1 MLTRDHVS
9 FDLENDEGIL
19 TARLSGEID
28 HHTARIFREEI
39 DRALLRETPRALT
52 LDFSGVG
59 FMDSSGI
66 GLIVGRLEMAREIGA
81 TLTLSGLSQRLC
93 RLLELSG
100 VDRLCGIVISK
111 STEREDLFHET
122 EIRT

>member
-1 MLTRDHVS
+1 MLTRDYVS
-9 FDLENDEGIL
+9 FGLAEEDGVL
-19 TARLSGEID
+19 TARLRGEID
-28 HHTARIFREEI
+28 HHTARVFREEI
-39 DRALLRETPRALT
+39 DRALFRETPRSLT
-52 LDFSGVG
+52 LDFSEIT

-66 GLIVGRLEMAREIGA
+66 GLIVGRLERAREIGA

-111 STEREDLFHET
+111 STEREG
-122 EIRT
+122 IQ

>member
-1 MLTRDHVS
+1 MLTRDYVS
-9 FDLENDEGIL
+9 FDLAEDDGIL
-19 TARLSGEID
+19 TARLRGEID

-52 LDFSGVG
+52 LDFSEVG

-66 GLIVGRLEMAREIGA
+66 GLVVGRLEAARSVGA
-81 TLTLSGLSQRLC
+81 TLTLSGLSQRLS

-100 VDRLCGIVISK
+100 VDRLSGITISK
-111 STEREDLFHET
+111 SNAREDTSDET
-122 EIRT
+122 

>member
-1 MLTRDHVS
+1 MLTRDYVS
-9 FDLENDEGIL
+9 FDLAEDEGIL
-19 TARLSGEID
+19 TARLRGEID

-39 DRALLRETPRALT
+39 DRALLRETPRSLT
-52 LDFSGVG
+52 LDFSEIG

-66 GLIVGRLEMAREIGA
+66 GLIVGRLERAREIGA

-100 VDRLCGIVISK
+100 VDRLCGIVIST
-111 STEREDLFHET
+111 STEKGGTSNAT
-122 EIRT
+122 EI

>member
-1 MLTRDHVS
+1 MLTRDYVS
-9 FDLENDEGIL
+9 FELSPIGDTL
-19 TARLSGEID
+19 TVNLRGEID

-39 DRALLRETPRALT
+39 DRALLRESPRVLT
-52 LDFSGVG
+52 LDFSEIG
-59 FMDSSGI
+59 FVDSSGI